1 LAHFGDIELA
11 ASLIERAERRTDG
24 PLMSG
29 LRTDGPLMSGL
40 LPSLKNRP
48 EELGFGLDAQL
59 DAVE

>member
-29 LRTDGPLMSGL
+29 LV
-40 LPSLKNRP
+40 PSLKNRP
-48 EELGFGLDAQL
+48 QELGFGLDAQL